1 MSKPFTNCNAINM
14 RFVQE
19 YNKKC
24 TGLCLYPLDFEDLLR
39 WTISFLCVSKD
50 VFQLTEKKIEIS
62 DEENRLCVSSALF
75 GLMSLLVFVT
85 TLHKLFEYC

>member
-1 MSKPFTNCNAINM
+1 MHGIVSISIGF
-14 RFVQE
+14 RGFV
-19 YNKKC
+19 KMD
-24 TGLCLYPLDFEDLLR
+24 DF
-39 WTISFLCVSKD
+39 IFVCVKRCFPVD
-50 VFQLTEKKIEIS
+50 GKKIEIS